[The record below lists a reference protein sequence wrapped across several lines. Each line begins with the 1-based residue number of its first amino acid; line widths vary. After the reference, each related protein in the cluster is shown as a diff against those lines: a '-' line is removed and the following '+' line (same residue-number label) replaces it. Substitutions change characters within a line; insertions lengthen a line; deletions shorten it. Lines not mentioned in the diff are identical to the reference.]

1 MHPPDLLALALP
13 PGGWPS
19 TVVPTSAAAA
29 DVTGVLYGLFV
40 LFVGAKVGE
49 EVFRRLRQPAVVGE
63 LVGGFVV
70 GPHALGLIGA
80 SLLLPDGTAAVF
92 AELGVVM
99 LLFFVGLEVR
109 TDDLLAVGRPAIV
122 TALVAMA
129 LPILAGAGVGLALGE
144 GIGTSA
150 FIGLA
155 LAATSIGIT
164 SRVLADLGV
173 LDRRFSRVILGAA
186 IIDDIL
192 ALVLIGIVS
201 GLVEGDL
208 SASTLLVAVAGIGL
222 VLLGFAAAR
231 RARGL
236 PRTVFTWPL
245 FADTPLVPAFIV
257 MLALALVSAA
267 VGLAAIIGAFVAG
280 LIVAE
285 TEAQHEIE
293 TEMTPLVSVFTPFFF
308 AYTGAQVDIGALGH
322 LDTLAVALLLA
333 VVGVVTK
340 AVGGL
345 IGAWGLGRWRATV
358 VGFGMVPRGEVGIVV
373 AGLGLSLGLLTNV
386 LFSEILIAVV
396 LTTIVAPYLLRFA
409 IPRALAEDGPA
420 GGPAAPPTV
429 AGA

>member
-1 MHPPDLLALALP
+1 MHPDHLLALASS
-13 PGGWPS
+13 PGWWSSP
-19 TVVPTSAAAA
+19 VMPTAGAAA
-29 DVTGVLYGLFV
+29 DATGVLLGLFI

-63 LVGGFVV
+63 LVGGFIV
-70 GPHALGLIGA
+70 GPHALGLVGA
-80 SLLLPDGTAAVF
+80 ALLAPDGTAAVF

-109 TDDLLAVGRPAIV
+109 TDDLLEVGRPAIV

-129 LPILAGAGVGLALGE
+129 LPLIAGAAVGLGLGE

-164 SRVLADLGV
+164 SRVLSDLGV

-186 IIDDIL
+186 IVDDIL

-201 GLVEGDL
+201 GLAEGDL

-222 VLLGFAAAR
+222 VGLGFAAAR

-285 TEAQHEIE
+285 TEAQHEVE
-293 TEMTPLVSVFTPFFF
+293 TEMTPLVSIFTPFFF
-308 AYTGAQVDIGALGH
+308 AYTGAQVDLDALGH
-322 LDTLAVALLLA
+322 VDTLAVALLLT
-333 VVGVVTK
+333 VLGVLTK
-340 AVGGL
+340 SIGGF
-345 IGAWGLGRWRATV
+345 IGAWGLGRWRATA

-373 AGLGLSLGLLTNV
+373 AGLGLSLGLLTTV

-396 LTTIVAPYLLRFA
+396 LTTVVAPYLLRFA
-409 IPRALAEDGPA
+409 IPRALAEDAAEATAVVPPA
-420 GGPAAPPTV
+420 PA
-429 AGA
+429 